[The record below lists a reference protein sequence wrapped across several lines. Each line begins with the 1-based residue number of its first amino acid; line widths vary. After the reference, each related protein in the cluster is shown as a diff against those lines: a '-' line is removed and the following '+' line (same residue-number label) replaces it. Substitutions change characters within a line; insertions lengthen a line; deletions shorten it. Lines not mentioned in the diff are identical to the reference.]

1 MLQEEEATAL
11 AAVSGVEDPDEAA
24 AESDTDGYHSEDDDY
39 SDDSTADEADPSAP
53 LAAIDVDSENDDTG
67 MASKDPSVQAVAD
80 TNDDRWY
87 APPASSSK
95 AADAVLKHDTGS
107 NGAADSHI
115 SQSLSS
121 SSVTLSDATSVNES
135 SLQDGSAESPQA
147 DASSTL
153 DSSDDE
159 GSNGD
164 DVEDVSAS
172 FDWVDDCDSTVC
184 TLVVQKGQQQ
194 QELLVSGGITRQ
206 QLTDEVNEIVSTLTA
221 T

>member
-11 AAVSGVEDPDEAA
+11 AAVSGSEDPDEAA
-24 AESDTDGYHSEDDDY
+24 AESGTEGYDSENNDY
-39 SDDSTADEADPSAP
+39 SDDSNADEAELSVP
-53 LAAIDVDSENDDTG
+53 LAAIDVDSKDDDTSQ
-67 MASKDPSVQAVAD
+67 ASKDPSIQSVAD
-80 TNDDRWY
+80 ANDNRWY

-107 NGAADSHI
+107 NGADDSHI
-115 SQSLSS
+115 SQSTPS
-121 SSVTLSDATSVNES
+121 SSVTLSDATSVNEL
-135 SLQDGSAESPQA
+135 SLQDGSAESARA
-147 DASSTL
+147 DASSSL
-153 DSSDDE
+153 DSSNHE

-164 DVEDVSAS
+164 DVENVSAS